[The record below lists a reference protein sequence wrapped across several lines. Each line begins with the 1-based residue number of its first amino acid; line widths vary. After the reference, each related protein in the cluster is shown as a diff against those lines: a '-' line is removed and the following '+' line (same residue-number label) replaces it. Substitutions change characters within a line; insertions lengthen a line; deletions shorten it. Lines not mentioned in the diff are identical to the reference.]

1 MKKKRARGRK
11 KSAALLAVVL
21 SLTMCVTTFGTLDA
35 FAEESTPSAQQNTQS
50 ASQNSKADLSIPEPD
65 ASQEDTTAGAKDNT
79 SQNPTEESSKTDNAE
94 SETAKDAASTETE
107 SGDEAKNDSSDGVID
122 ESKVGELKL
131 VYGNESL
138 ADEDAFVLLI
148 LGDGFTKDQQDKFYE
163 EARKTAEYVMGT
175 SPYDEFKD
183 TIKFYALG
191 TESEDSGAIGED
203 ATSYEEA
210 NNDTR
215 KTFFGTRFWVSGM
228 ERLLGFEGESD
239 DDPGMDKVR
248 ALRKEYMPATDYSM
262 IIVNSD
268 KYGGSG
274 GTICAAS
281 LNSSA
286 KEIMVHEMGHMVG
299 NLADEYWAGISYAN
313 EDLVNM
319 TQESDPTKVK
329 WARFVGKNGV
339 GVYPYSSVEG
349 KGWYHPSENCKM
361 LYL

>member
-11 KSAALLAVVL
+11 KPAALLAVVL

-107 SGDEAKNDSSDGVID
+107 SGDEAKNDSSDSVID

-183 TIKFYALG
+183 DQILCAGHRVRRFRRNRRGRNQLRR
-191 TESEDSGAIGED
+191 GE
-203 ATSYEEA
+203 
-210 NNDTR
+210 
-215 KTFFGTRFWVSGM
+215 
-228 ERLLGFEGESD
+228 
-239 DDPGMDKVR
+239 
-248 ALRKEYMPATDYSM
+248 
-262 IIVNSD
+262 
-268 KYGGSG
+268 
-274 GTICAAS
+274 
-281 LNSSA
+281 
-286 KEIMVHEMGHMVG
+286 
-299 NLADEYWAGISYAN
+299 
-313 EDLVNM
+313 
-319 TQESDPTKVK
+319 
-329 WARFVGKNGV
+329 
-339 GVYPYSSVEG
+339 
-349 KGWYHPSENCKM
+349 
-361 LYL
+361 